1 MRRII
6 AIVTL
11 GLVAGCVGPQAEN
24 TATVDDRPALM
35 VANAVS
41 GSRLFVDGL
50 DMGPVGNG
58 AMAADADRPVLL
70 EPGTH
75 LIKVVGPAGGSYSE
89 KVFVSGKGTRTVTVP
104 AGAAP

>member
-1 MRRII
+1 MRRIL
-6 AIVTL
+6 TL
-11 GLVAGCVGPQAEN
+11 AALALLAGCVSPPAESVGN
-24 TATVDDRPALM
+24 VDDRPALM
-35 VANAVS
+35 VANAAP

-58 AMAADADRPVLL
+58 AMAADADRPVLI

-75 LIKVVGPAGGSYSE
+75 LVKVVGPSGGSYAE
-89 KVFVSGKGTRTVTVP
+89 KVFVSGRGTRTLTVP